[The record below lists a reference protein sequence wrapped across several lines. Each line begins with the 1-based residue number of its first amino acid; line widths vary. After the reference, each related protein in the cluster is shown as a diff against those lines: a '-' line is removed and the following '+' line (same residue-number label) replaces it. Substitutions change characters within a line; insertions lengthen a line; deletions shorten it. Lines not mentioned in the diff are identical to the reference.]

1 MELRVLRYFLA
12 VAREENITAAAQTLH
27 VTQPTLS
34 KQLMDLEGE
43 FGKKLFNRGK
53 RKITLTEDGMLLRK
67 RAQELIDLADR
78 TEAELRAS
86 DETVTGEVCIGAGET
101 RGVRLLAG
109 AVGELRGRYPG
120 IRYSL
125 FSGNGEDVAERLDKG
140 LLDFGLFVGNTDF
153 KKYDYLKLPI
163 SDAWGLILRK
173 DSPLAAQADIR
184 PADIREIPL
193 LCSRQALIR
202 NELSGWLGYAFEQLH
217 IVATYNLV
225 YNASL
230 FVEAGIGA
238 AICIE
243 GLVNTTGDSPL
254 CFRPFR
260 PRIAAELTLAWK
272 KYQLLTKAQEK
283 FLEAVQ
289 RRAGAYAGRDA

>member
-67 RAQELIDLADR
+67 RAQELVDLADR

-86 DETVTGEVCIGAGET
+86 DEAVTGEVCIGAGET

-109 AVGELRGRYPG
+109 AVEELQKQYPG

-153 KKYDYLKLPI
+153 KKYDYLKLPV
-163 SDAWGLILRK
+163 SDMWGLILRK
-173 DSPLAAQADIR
+173 DSPLAAREDIR
-184 PADIREIPL
+184 PADIKEIPL

-202 NELSGWLGYAFEQLH
+202 NELSGWLGYPFDQLH
-217 IVATYNLV
+217 IAATYNLV

-243 GLVNTTGDSPL
+243 GLVNTAGDSPL

-260 PRIAAELTLAWK
+260 PRIAAELTVAWK

-289 RRAGAYAGRDA
+289 RQADQYAGAES